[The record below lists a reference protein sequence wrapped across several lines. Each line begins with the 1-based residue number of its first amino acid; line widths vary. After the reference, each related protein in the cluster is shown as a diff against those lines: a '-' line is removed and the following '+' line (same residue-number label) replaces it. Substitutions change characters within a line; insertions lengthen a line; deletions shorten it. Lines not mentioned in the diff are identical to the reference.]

1 MRYLYWLD
9 MHGRW
14 TVVERQSS
22 ENMRLAMSGDYDVCR
37 LVASAE
43 LSIDLSPY
51 DVIMTADEDLA
62 PYDVNAVLQLLVNV
76 HQ

>member
-43 LSIDLSPY
+43 LSIDPSPY
-51 DVIMTADEDLA
+51 DVIMTVNEDLVSQVEYA
-62 PYDVNAVLQLLVNV
+62 VLEPLVNA